1 MIKEFRE
8 FIQRGNALDLAVAVI
23 LAGAFGLIVRAL
35 VDELLNPLHW
45 DDLYG
50 RSQQSDGCG

>member
-23 LAGAFGLIVRAL
+23 LAGAFGLIVRAI
-35 VDELLNPLHW
+35 VNELLNP
-45 DDLYG
+45 
-50 RSQQSDGCG
+50 